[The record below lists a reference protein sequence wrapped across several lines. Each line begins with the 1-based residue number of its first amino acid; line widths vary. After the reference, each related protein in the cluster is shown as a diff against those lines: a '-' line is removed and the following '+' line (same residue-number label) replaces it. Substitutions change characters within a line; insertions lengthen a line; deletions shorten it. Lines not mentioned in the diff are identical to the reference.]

1 MNELADKS
9 DDEGSRVCFLRI
21 GRDPRWFRHIRER
34 EDRARV
40 KAGIAI
46 PIHPEAP
53 HGENHRDSRGIPAAV
68 AVRPEFSESA
78 PQAVSVMCLGNKP
91 HWCVACNRFTEFGR
105 DIRMAMQARKAMQ
118 RMSVVRLDQ
127 IDRVGLRRPKQP
139 DAQCSRS
146 RPSKLQPVIRDIF
159 SVDAYD
165 LTINDFVQMLEEGH
179 LVHRWN
185 RLPED
190 VSLRKLQ

>member
-1 MNELADKS
+1 
-9 DDEGSRVCFLRI
+9 
-21 GRDPRWFRHIRER
+21 
-34 EDRARV
+34 
-40 KAGIAI
+40 
-46 PIHPEAP
+46 
-53 HGENHRDSRGIPAAV
+53 
-68 AVRPEFSESA
+68 
-78 PQAVSVMCLGNKP
+78 
-91 HWCVACNRFTEFGR
+91 
-105 DIRMAMQARKAMQ
+105 
-118 RMSVVRLDQ
+118 MSVVRLDQ